1 MGFVNNAKLIVG
13 YDLGNEYS
21 QISYALSE
29 TGVAETISQIAGE
42 QKYNIPTVLCKRH
55 GKNQWFYG
63 REALRAA
70 DRQEGIL
77 VENLLGMAMDGEP
90 VVVEGESYD
99 PAALLALF
107 FKRSLGQL
115 SQTGGK
121 LSSLMVTCP
130 VIDRKILKVLVKM
143 VESSLIKA
151 DRISFQGYAESFY
164 GYMLRQPKELWT
176 HPAILFQY
184 SRDMI
189 RIYRMEYNRRTTPI
203 VVIVEENEYAFPQPS
218 DEALLEI
225 AEEACGKSIIGSVF
239 LIGDGFQGDWMKE
252 ALRFLCRGRRVFQG
266 NNLFSKGAC
275 CGMQEKTTPGELS
288 RTHVFLGN
296 DKLKANIGMQV
307 LRGGKES
314 YFALLDAGMNWYE
327 AERTLEV
334 YIQDG
339 NELLLKLVPLIRR
352 NSPKAGAASDR
363 DGIVMRIVLEGL
375 VEGTA
380 RLKLHFY
387 LKSEH
392 CLVVEAE
399 DLGFGEFRAASGRT
413 WKDEIEI
420 YQEADG
426 WG

>member
-164 GYMLRQPKELWT
+164 GYMLRQPKEL
-176 HPAILFQY
+176 
-184 SRDMI
+184 
-189 RIYRMEYNRRTTPI
+189 
-203 VVIVEENEYAFPQPS
+203 
-218 DEALLEI
+218 
-225 AEEACGKSIIGSVF
+225 
-239 LIGDGFQGDWMKE
+239 
-252 ALRFLCRGRRVFQG
+252 
-266 NNLFSKGAC
+266 
-275 CGMQEKTTPGELS
+275 
-288 RTHVFLGN
+288 
-296 DKLKANIGMQV
+296 
-307 LRGGKES
+307 
-314 YFALLDAGMNWYE
+314 
-327 AERTLEV
+327 
-334 YIQDG
+334 
-339 NELLLKLVPLIRR
+339 
-352 NSPKAGAASDR
+352 
-363 DGIVMRIVLEGL
+363 
-375 VEGTA
+375 
-380 RLKLHFY
+380 
-387 LKSEH
+387 
-392 CLVVEAE
+392 
-399 DLGFGEFRAASGRT
+399 
-413 WKDEIEI
+413 
-420 YQEADG
+420 
-426 WG
+426 